1 MIDRFEQEQKDLKES
16 YKQSLKNKSD
26 RKNISAMRDDLMV
39 QQQVIN
45 AWQHMVGVICLN
57 QTGRKK
63 VKKLLPAFFERFP
76 TAEDL
81 LESDREPIASMLG
94 DLGLKHVRANRIY
107 RMSEDYIKWDGN
119 DATKLYGIGKYG
131 SDSYELFYK
140 NTIPDNIQDSELKR
154 YVREELKHV

>member
-1 MIDRFEQEQKDLKES
+1 
-16 YKQSLKNKSD
+16 
-26 RKNISAMRDDLMV
+26 
-39 QQQVIN
+39 
-45 AWQHMVGVICLN
+45 MVGVICLN

-76 TAEDL
+76 TAEEL
-81 LESDREPIASMLG
+81 LESNRETIASMLEG
-94 DLGLKHVRANRIY
+94 LGLKHVRANRIW
-107 RMSEDYIKWDGN
+107 RMSQDYLTWDGE